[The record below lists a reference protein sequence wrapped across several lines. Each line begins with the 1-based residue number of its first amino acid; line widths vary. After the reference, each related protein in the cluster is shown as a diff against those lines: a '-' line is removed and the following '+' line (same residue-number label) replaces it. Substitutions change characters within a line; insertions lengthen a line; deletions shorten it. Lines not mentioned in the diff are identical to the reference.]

1 MEMVVYNAA
10 KGRLETITV
19 VMEQENTTW
28 FDEMSGSGGITSIT
42 DVGENLL
49 IKEESFNYP
58 VLVAEASRLGINY
71 DHRVAR
77 ELVDRTE

>member
-1 MEMVVYNAA
+1 MEMVVYNPA

-28 FDEMSGSGGITSIT
+28 FDEMSGSEGIASIT
-42 DVGENLL
+42 DVGGSLL

-58 VLVAEASRLGINY
+58 VLVAGTSRSDINY
-71 DHRVAR
+71 DHRTAK
-77 ELVDRTE
+77 ELVDRNE